1 MYSVILTE
9 LGISVFNDGQVDKA
23 FSFSNPVKEYL
34 AVKNKEAK
42 LNELINYLA
51 KIQRGVSVSDESL
64 LAILKKFSIDCHM
77 MDSEELEKIQSAKPQ
92 IIVDS
97 GFASNLQDTLG
108 KLREFA
114 LGFSSSKVT
123 EVSQS
128 PDLHIIQAINSLD
141 EIDKIANGLSSRLRE
156 WYGLHFPELDNMI
169 DSING
174 YAQIVMAGKRES
186 LSKQVFE
193 EAGFPESKVEMLS
206 LILSKSRGGDISDI
220 NLAIVQSI
228 AKQILDFHE
237 LRKKL
242 EEHVESE
249 MVEIAPNLSAI
260 LGSAV
265 GARILGRAGSLKK
278 MASMPASTIQVLG
291 AEKALFRALKTGSQ
305 PPKHGL
311 LFQHAMVHAAPR
323 WQRGKIA
330 RAVAAKAVIAAR
342 VDVYGEG
349 LNQTLLDKLN
359 IRVDEIGKK
368 YENPTE
374 KDIRKPQ
381 QFRQDD
387 GNFLVVEEKVVEE
400 KVVEEKVVEEKV
412 VEEKVVEE
420 KVVEEKVVE
429 EKVVDLVKEEEKVE
443 IEMKDPT
450 LVKEEEKVEIEMKDP
465 TLVKEEEKVEIEM
478 KDPTLVKE
486 EEKVEIEMKDPTL
499 VKEEEKVEIEM
510 KDPTLVKEE
519 EKVEIEMKDPTLV
532 KEEEKVQ
539 TQIEREKSLEED
551 NQSYFWIKSEGEQKI
566 STENLVPGN
575 QVYKEKLIIKKGIEY
590 RLWDPFRSKLAAS
603 IMNGLENFPFKNK
616 TKVLYLG
623 ASTGTTVSHVSDIVG
638 PSGLVFAVE
647 HASRVARDFLDRVAT
662 HRSNIMPILQDA
674 RKPKEYFSVFGKVD
688 VVYVDIA
695 QPDQTKI
702 AIENCDMFLK
712 KEGFFFLVIKTRS
725 IDVTK
730 APKRI
735 VEEEI
740 EKLREKFEILES
752 IDLHPYDKDH
762 AMVIAKYKN

>member
-1 MYSVILTE
+1 
-9 LGISVFNDGQVDKA
+9 
-23 FSFSNPVKEYL
+23 
-34 AVKNKEAK
+34 
-42 LNELINYLA
+42 
-51 KIQRGVSVSDESL
+51 
-64 LAILKKFSIDCHM
+64 
-77 MDSEELEKIQSAKPQ
+77 
-92 IIVDS
+92 
-97 GFASNLQDTLG
+97 
-108 KLREFA
+108 
-114 LGFSSSKVT
+114 
-123 EVSQS
+123 
-128 PDLHIIQAINSLD
+128 
-141 EIDKIANGLSSRLRE
+141 
-156 WYGLHFPELDNMI
+156 
-169 DSING
+169 
-174 YAQIVMAGKRES
+174 
-186 LSKQVFE
+186 
-193 EAGFPESKVEMLS
+193 
-206 LILSKSRGGDISDI
+206 
-220 NLAIVQSI
+220 
-228 AKQILDFHE
+228 
-237 LRKKL
+237 
-242 EEHVESE
+242 
-249 MVEIAPNLSAI
+249 
-260 LGSAV
+260 
-265 GARILGRAGSLKK
+265 
-278 MASMPASTIQVLG
+278 
-291 AEKALFRALKTGSQ
+291 
-305 PPKHGL
+305 
-311 LFQHAMVHAAPR
+311 
-323 WQRGKIA
+323 
-330 RAVAAKAVIAAR
+330 
-342 VDVYGEG
+342 
-349 LNQTLLDKLN
+349 
-359 IRVDEIGKK
+359 
-368 YENPTE
+368 
-374 KDIRKPQ
+374 
-381 QFRQDD
+381 
-387 GNFLVVEEKVVEE
+387 
-400 KVVEEKVVEEKV
+400 
-412 VEEKVVEE
+412 
-420 KVVEEKVVE
+420 
-429 EKVVDLVKEEEKVE
+429 
-443 IEMKDPT
+443 MKDPT

-566 STENLVPGN
+566 STENFVPGN

-702 AIENCDMFLK
+702 AIDNCDMFLK
-712 KEGFFFLVIKTRS
+712 KDGFFFLVIKTRS

-740 EKLREKFEILES
+740 KKLREKFEILES